1 MTNQLVLSMVK
12 ELKAASTK
20 NKAPIWSSLAEMALK
35 PKIAKRLVNLTKL
48 STVTKDNEVV
58 VIPGKV
64 LGTGN
69 ISHKLTLCSF
79 SISTAAAKKIK
90 AAGGKIVTY
99 SDLISKF
106 PTGKGVR
113 IIG

>member
-12 ELKAASTK
+12 DLKTASTK
-20 NKAPIWSSLAEMALK
+20 NKAPIWSNLAEMALK
-35 PKIAKRLVNLTKL
+35 PTIAKRIINLARL
-48 STVTKDNEVV
+48 DTVTNDNDV
-58 VIPGKV
+58 VIVPGKV

-69 ISHKLTLCSF
+69 ISHKITLCSF
-79 SISTAAAKKIK
+79 SISTSAANKIK
-90 AAGGKIVTY
+90 QAGGKIVTH
-99 SDLISKF
+99 SDMISKF

>member
-1 MTNQLVLSMVK
+1 MTNQIVQSMVK
-12 ELKAASTK
+12 ELKSASIK
-20 NKAPIWSSLAEMALK
+20 NKAPIWSNLAELALK
-35 PKIAKRLVNLTKL
+35 PGIAKKLVNITRINN
-48 STVTKDNEVV
+48 VTADNDVV
-58 VIPGKV
+58 IIPGKV

-69 ISHKLTLCSF
+69 ISHKVILCSF

-90 AAGGKIVTY
+90 DAGGKIITY

>member
-1 MTNQLVLSMVK
+1 MTNQLVQSMVK
-12 ELKAASTK
+12 ELKKASIK
-20 NKAPIWSSLAEMALK
+20 NKAPIWSTLAEQAQK
-35 PKIAKRLVNLTKL
+35 PGIAQRLVNITKINR
-48 STVTKDNEVV
+48 VTADNDIV

-69 ISHKLTLCSF
+69 ISHKVTLCSF
-79 SISTAAAKKIK
+79 SISTAAANKIK
-90 AAGGKIVTY
+90 GAGGKIISY
-99 SDLISKF
+99 SDLIAKF

>member
-1 MTNQLVLSMVK
+1 MTNQLVQSMVK
-12 ELKAASTK
+12 ELKSASIK
-20 NKAPIWSSLAEMALK
+20 NKAPIWSKLAEQALK
-35 PKIAKRLVNLTKL
+35 PGIAQRLVN
-48 STVTKDNEVV
+48 VTKIDRVTSDNDVI

-69 ISHKLTLCSF
+69 ISHKVTLCSF

-90 AAGGKIVTY
+90 DAGGKIITY

-106 PTGKGVR
+106 PTGKGVK

>member
-1 MTNQLVLSMVK
+1 MTNQLVQSMVK
-12 ELKAASTK
+12 DLKSASTK
-20 NKAPIWSSLAEMALK
+20 NKAPIWSNLAEMALK
-35 PKIAKRLVNLTKL
+35 PKVAKRIINIAKIN
-48 STVTKDNEVV
+48 TVTADNDVV

-69 ISHKLTLCSF
+69 ISHKITLCSF
-79 SISTAAAKKIK
+79 SISTSAAKKIK
-90 AAGGKIVTY
+90 DAGGKIITY

>member
-1 MTNQLVLSMVK
+1 MTNHLILDMIKDFKS
-12 ELKAASTK
+12 ASTK
-20 NKAPIWSSLAEMALK
+20 NKAPIWSNLAELALK
-35 PKIAKRLVNLTKL
+35 PKIAKKIINVAKIN
-48 STVTKDNEVV
+48 TVTNDNDVI

-69 ISHKLTLCSF
+69 ISHKVTVCSF
-79 SISTAAAKKIK
+79 SISTTAAKKIK
-90 AAGGKIVTY
+90 DAGGKII
-99 SDLISKF
+99 SHSEMISKF

>member
-1 MTNQLVLSMVK
+1 MTNQIVLSMVK
-12 ELKAASTK
+12 ELKSASTK
-20 NKAPIWSSLAEMALK
+20 NKAPIWSNLAEMALK
-35 PKIAKRLVNLTKL
+35 PKIAKRIVNLARL
-48 STVTKDNEVV
+48 NTVTNDNDVI

-69 ISHKLTLCSF
+69 ISHKITLCSF
-79 SISTAAAKKIK
+79 SISTSAAKKIK
-90 AAGGKIVTY
+90 AAGGKIVTH

>member
-1 MTNQLVLSMVK
+1 MVK
-12 ELKAASTK
+12 ELKTASAK
-20 NKAPIWSSLAEMALK
+20 NKAPIWATLADQALK
-35 PKIAKRLVNLTKL
+35 PGVAKRLVNITKINN
-48 STVTKDNEVV
+48 VTSDNDIIIV
-58 VIPGKV
+58 PGKV

-69 ISHKLTLCSF
+69 ISHKVTLCSF
-79 SISTAAAKKIK
+79 AISTAAAKKIK

>member
-1 MTNQLVLSMVK
+1 MTNQLVHLMVK
-12 ELKAASTK
+12 DLKTASTK
-20 NKAPIWSSLAEMALK
+20 NKAPIWAELAEMALK
-35 PKIAKRLVNLTKL
+35 PKIAKRLVN
-48 STVTKDNEVV
+48 VTKINQVTLDNEVIIV
-58 VIPGKV
+58 PGKV

-69 ISHKLTLCSF
+69 ISHKVTLCSF
-79 SISTAAAKKIK
+79 AISTAAAKKIK
-90 AAGGKIVTY
+90 GAGGKIISY